1 MIIVT
6 KIIFLQQFQVYNLY
20 FLDLFKERNLTETH
34 IKSDLMITFGFMVE
48 IPSKCYYSSL
58 DTKCMKTGETTDVQI
73 KKSCFLLQN
82 EINFEY
88 ALTIFWSYELLQ
100 LLG

>member
-1 MIIVT
+1 M
-6 KIIFLQQFQVYNLY
+6 QQFQVYNLY

-34 IKSDLMITFGFMVE
+34 IKSDLTITFEFMVE
-48 IPSKCYYSSL
+48 MPSKCYDSSL
-58 DTKCMKTGETTDVQI
+58 DTKRMKTGETTDVHI